1 MRRDVQGAVLLLL
14 GILLLRLTL
23 GGSYVYY
30 VKVSMKPFLLLTAV
44 VLLALAAWSLWQA
57 WRQSSDLV
65 DDHGHNGV
73 PQVAWLLVLPV
84 LVVFLVSPR
93 PLGAYTAARQLAT
106 APVVAEPAE
115 LLPLP
120 AGDPVDLPIADYITR
135 AVWGQG
141 QTLEGRDVRLTGF
154 VTPDPDGGWWVTRLG
169 LACCAADALSFRA
182 RVLGAEALP
191 ANTWVEVDGRWVRGD
206 SGDPAIPLIEAEDVT
221 RIPEPGNPYE

>member
-84 LVVFLVSPR
+84 R
-93 PLGAYTAARQLAT
+93 
-106 APVVAEPAE
+106 
-115 LLPLP
+115 
-120 AGDPVDLPIADYITR
+120 
-135 AVWGQG
+135 
-141 QTLEGRDVRLTGF
+141 
-154 VTPDPDGGWWVTRLG
+154 
-169 LACCAADALSFRA
+169 
-182 RVLGAEALP
+182 
-191 ANTWVEVDGRWVRGD
+191 
-206 SGDPAIPLIEAEDVT
+206 
-221 RIPEPGNPYE
+221 